1 MTMTSDRSQTN
12 ATKQPMTFEEYLDY
26 EDGTDTRYEL
36 VDGLLVEMGA
46 ENPLN
51 PQIAVFL
58 LFTFADLGF
67 PRDRLVI
74 GHQLRVSRT
83 KASARQPDLIAHSAE
98 SDAATTAE
106 KILPFDVAP
115 PVLVVEVVSNSV
127 KDKESRD
134 DLRSVEDH
142 RDYKEKRS
150 EYAERGIPEYWIIDP
165 DRAIVCILTLAGK
178 QYQEVGF
185 SENQSIVSLAFP
197 GLKLTAAQVLSA
209 GR

>member
-1 MTMTSDRSQTN
+1 MTIAFDRSQTN
-12 ATKQPMTFEEYLDY
+12 ATKQPMTFEAYLDY

-36 VDGLLVEMGA
+36 VDGVLVEMGA

-98 SDAATTAE
+98 SDAAITAE

-134 DLRSVEDH
+134 

-165 DRAIVCILTLAGK
+165 ERAIVCILTLAGK